1 MATFKEWKL
10 GALETR
16 FGIKQTEDSHFLS
29 EWVEGEASL
38 TDFDVQ
44 MLAELKN
51 RLKTNLFHWNEI
63 ELSMYFIGPLF
74 AFANLT
80 GDNYN
85 LFDERELKGVVDGEN
100 MVGFPDGMVASGF
113 REPAKPFFCL
123 QEYKKETDRPP
134 LSPQIGG
141 IKGGGDPVVQCLAA
155 MLTAQAI
162 NDDGL
167 PIYGIYI
174 NGQNWSFMVL
184 EGKKYAVS
192 NAFSAISPQVN
203 DIFSRLKYLKQIVEK
218 RVAIL

>member
-16 FGIKQTEDSHFLS
+16 FGLKQTKKHLALS
-29 EWVEGEASL
+29 EWLEGEVTL
-38 TDFDVQ
+38 NDFEIQVV
-44 MLAELKN
+44 AELQN
-51 RLKTNLFHWNEI
+51 QLQTNLFHWNEI

-74 AFANLT
+74 AFVSLT
-80 GDNYN
+80 GENYN
-85 LFDERELKGVVDGEN
+85 LFDERELKGVVEGET

-113 REPAKPFFCL
+113 REPVKPFFCL
-123 QEYKKETDRPP
+123 QEYKKETDP
-134 LSPQIGG
+134 S
-141 IKGGGDPVVQCLAA
+141 GDPVAQCLAA
-155 MLTAQAI
+155 MITAQAI

-192 NAFSAISPQVN
+192 NAFSAISPKVT

-218 RVAIL
+218 RVAAL